1 MSTTKSIQERFGAFR
16 EMSLK
21 KQMLFLLPYILA
33 IIAVSRIAEL
43 YRLCGG
49 NLVRIFKNME
59 YLYKSVPHFAVSDL
73 LIGIPAGFFI
83 VCFVKTD
90 RELHKKNTRP
100 KEEYGSSR

>member
-1 MSTTKSIQERFGAFR
+1 
-16 EMSLK
+16 MSLK

-49 NLVRIFKNME
+49 KLVLIFKNME

-83 VCFVKTD
+83 VWFVKTD

-100 KEEYGSSR
+100 KEEYGSSRWSA